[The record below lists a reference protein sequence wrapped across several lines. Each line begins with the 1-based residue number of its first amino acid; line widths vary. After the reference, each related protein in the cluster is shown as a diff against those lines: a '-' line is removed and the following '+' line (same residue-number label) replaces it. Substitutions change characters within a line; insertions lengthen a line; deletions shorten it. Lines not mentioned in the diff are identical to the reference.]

1 MYETSVLIA
10 GAGPT
15 GLTLALD
22 LARRGISFRLID
34 GAAFPFTGSR
44 GKGIQPRTLEI
55 FEDLGIIDAILA
67 SGARYPRIKIHLGP
81 FSLRAGSL
89 APTRQPTE
97 GVPYPNLWMVP
108 QSRTEQILRA
118 RLAELGG
125 QVEFDAALATFTQTE
140 HGVDAVLKSGERVRA
155 SFLVGCDGGHST
167 VRKVL
172 GLRLEGEAIDT
183 RPMLV
188 ADLEIEALDR
198 QHWHVWPSLVGDGMG
213 LCPLPNT
220 ALFQLIARAKAAS
233 GVENTVPKVTGL
245 RVQRVAWSSIYQPA
259 VRMVNRYRVGRV
271 LLAGDAAHVHPPAG
285 GQGLNT
291 GIQDAYNLGWK
302 LASVV
307 RGGPDSLLDTYEAER
322 LPIAAAV
329 LGLTRRLHQTQSIK
343 RGESTNQ
350 LGLHYRASSLSS
362 GASLGRLHPG
372 DRMPDFRLQDGSRLF
387 DHLRGHHATEFVT
400 TEGPRLLIRPDGY
413 IAHIG
418 TTHFSEYAG
427 APTRTIRGTLSQL
440 GPPHSGAPDRAF
452 PVRRISAW
460 HDAHRFSRRDAGRAP
475 RGR

>member
-1 MYETSVLIA
+1 MYETNVLIV

-34 GAAFPFTGSR
+34 AAASPFAGSR

-55 FEDLGIIDAILA
+55 FEDLGVLDAILA
-67 SGARYPRIKIHLGP
+67 AGARYPRVRIHLGP

-89 APTRQPTE
+89 APSKQPTE

-108 QSRTEQILRA
+108 QSRTEQILRE

-125 QVEFDAALATFTQTE
+125 QVECGKALATFTQTE
-140 HGVDAVLKSGERVRA
+140 HCVDAVLKSGEVVRA
-155 SFLVGCDGGHST
+155 TFLVGCDGGHST

-172 GLRLEGEAIDT
+172 GLRLEGKAIDDE
-183 RPMLV
+183 PMLV
-188 ADLEIEALDR
+188 ADLEIEGLDR
-198 QHWHVWPSLVGDGMG
+198 RYWHLWPSFVGGVIG

-220 ALFQLIARAKAAS
+220 PLFQLIARAKAAS
-233 GVENTVPKVTGL
+233 GIEDTVRKVTGH

-259 VRMVNRYRVGRV
+259 VRMVDCYRVGRL

-302 LASVV
+302 LACVV

-322 LPIAAAV
+322 LPIAATV
-329 LGLTRRLHQTQSIK
+329 LRLSRRLHQTRSIK
-343 RGESTNQ
+343 RGETTNQ
-350 LGLHYRASSLSS
+350 LGLHYRTSSLSS
-362 GASLGRLHPG
+362 GVTLGTLRPG
-372 DRMPDFRLQDGSRLF
+372 DRMPDLRLEDGSRLF

-400 TEGPRLLIRPDGY
+400 TEGPRILIRPDGY

-427 APTRTIRGTLSQL
+427 APTRSIRGTLSHL
-440 GPPHSGAPDRAF
+440 GL
-452 PVRRISAW
+452 W
-460 HDAHRFSRRDAGRAP
+460 
-475 RGR
+475 